1 MDRPEMRRRREEHDV
16 GFGDDF
22 VVGVEADEAMLFW
35 DIDFLIN
42 VLLGKRFE
50 AALEAVGEDVTH
62 GDKLDVRIGVQC
74 VRGCAGAASAT
85 TDETDAERFAGRDL
99 RAGEGDGG
107 AEGEGGF
114 DEFATRED
122 GIHKEIFNAKTQRS
136 RDAKMDRC

>member
-1 MDRPEMRRRREEHDV
+1 
-16 GFGDDF
+16 
-22 VVGVEADEAMLFW
+22 
-35 DIDFLIN
+35 LIN

-62 GDKLDVRIGVQC
+62 GDKLDVRSGVQC

-114 DEFATRED
+114 DEFAAMDD
-122 GIHKEIFNAKTQRS
+122 GVDVTTVGRLDVLHDSVRRIQVVVPDKHGSAEEVGCTDSFELVV
-136 RDAKMDRC
+136 